1 MVFFKT
7 MLKPFKNIVVLYQ
20 DKNVYLKGLSLI
32 RQIANIGGAFNK
44 TNAYQNFIKTKGFSS
59 TRKNTKTQWDQPN

>member
-20 DKNVYLKGLSLI
+20 DKNVYLKGLSSI
-32 RQIANIGGAFNK
+32 RQIVNIGAAFNK

-59 TRKNTKTQWDQPN
+59 TRQNTKTHWDQPN

>member
-20 DKNVYLKGLSLI
+20 DKNVYLKGLSSI
-32 RQIANIGGAFNK
+32 RQIANIGAAFNK

-59 TRKNTKTQWDQPN
+59 TRQNTKTQWDQPN